1 MVIGSNPVGST
12 TPLAPPILTYEASVS
27 GEASN
32 TVFGEDFVMSASIR
46 VPFTI
51 LAVYFLS
58 LMAGVASVHAQTSPD
73 ISLTCDQPQPIDV
86 YPGATRTSIIYCD
99 LSNPTGASE
108 KVELTYQSGVIAV
121 AGPGSATVPG
131 TSTTSFQVAARA
143 DLRMPEGQ
151 QVVTITATVVQWGG
165 APVTGATTPTEA
177 KVLTVFK
184 QFSRLRVG
192 SELAF
197 VQLRPKVDYTLVFD
211 VYNDGNARDKFNVEI
226 QNYDELNDEGF
237 QLSLPLISQEI
248 DSLAPPEKFR
258 VQMRTPKNQGWTD
271 KYFSLQFKATSEYS
285 VRTEGVPN
293 YQVQVMTIYIRGV
306 YLPGFELVGTAMMAA
321 LAGAAVGRRTDHEQ
335 IIDKDG
341 NIEPLDNRLF

>member
-1 MVIGSNPVGST
+1 MST
-12 TPLAPPILTYEASVS
+12 SFRA
-27 GEASN
+27 
-32 TVFGEDFVMSASIR
+32 
-46 VPFTI
+46 PFTI

-58 LMAGVASVHAQTSPD
+58 LLSGVAAVQAQTSPD
-73 ISLTCDQPQPIDV
+73 VSLTCDQPQPIDV
-86 YPGATRTSIIYCD
+86 YPGATRTTIIYCT
-99 LSNPTGASE
+99 LTNPTTFSE

-121 AGPGSATVPG
+121 AGPGSATVPPG
-131 TSTTSFQVAARA
+131 DTSFQVAARA

-151 QVVTITATVVQWGG
+151 QVVTITATVTQWNG
-165 APVTGATTPTEA
+165 APVSGASTPTEA

-197 VQLRPKVDYTLVFD
+197 LQLRPKVDYTLVFD

-285 VRTEGVPN
+285 VRTEGIPN
-293 YQVQVMTIYIRGV
+293 YQIQVMTIYIRGV
-306 YLPGFELVGTAMMAA
+306 YLPGFELVGTMMMAA
-321 LAGAAVGRRTDHEQ
+321 LAGAAVGKRSPNEEDFVDEE
-335 IIDKDG
+335 G
-341 NIEPLDNRLF
+341 NLKPLETRLF

>member
-1 MVIGSNPVGST
+1 MST
-12 TPLAPPILTYEASVS
+12 SFRA
-27 GEASN
+27 
-32 TVFGEDFVMSASIR
+32 
-46 VPFTI
+46 PFTI

-58 LMAGVASVHAQTSPD
+58 LLSGVAAVQAQTSPD
-73 ISLTCDQPQPIDV
+73 VFLTCDQPQPIDV
-86 YPGATRTSIIYCD
+86 YPGATRTTIIYCT
-99 LSNPTGASE
+99 LTNPTTFSE

-121 AGPGSATVPG
+121 AGPGSATVPPG
-131 TSTTSFQVAARA
+131 DTSFQVAARA

-151 QVVTITATVVQWGG
+151 QVVTITATVTQWNG
-165 APVTGATTPTEA
+165 APVSGASTPTEA

-197 VQLRPKVDYTLVFD
+197 LQLRPKVDYTLVFD

-285 VRTEGVPN
+285 VRTEGIPN
-293 YQVQVMTIYIRGV
+293 YQIQVMTIYIRGV
-306 YLPGFELVGTAMMAA
+306 YLPGFELVGTMMMAA
-321 LAGAAVGRRTDHEQ
+321 LAGAAVGKRSPNEEDFVDEE
-335 IIDKDG
+335 G
-341 NIEPLDNRLF
+341 NLKPLETRLF

>member
-1 MVIGSNPVGST
+1 
-12 TPLAPPILTYEASVS
+12 
-27 GEASN
+27 
-32 TVFGEDFVMSASIR
+32 MSASFR
-46 VPFTI
+46 VPLTI

-58 LMAGVASVHAQTSPD
+58 LLSGVAAVQAQTSPD
-73 ISLTCDQPQPIDV
+73 VSLTCDQPQPIDV
-86 YPGATRTSIIYCD
+86 YPGSTRTTVIYCT
-99 LSNPTGASE
+99 LTNPTTLSE

-121 AGPGSATVPG
+121 AGPGSATVPPG
-131 TSTTSFQVAARA
+131 DTSFQVAARA

-151 QVVTITATVVQWGG
+151 QVVTITGTVTQWGG
-165 APVTGATTPTEA
+165 APVSGTTTPTEA

-197 VQLRPKVDYTLVFD
+197 IQLRPKVDYTLIFD

-226 QNYDELNDEGF
+226 QNYDELNDAGF

-285 VRTEGVPN
+285 VRTEGIPN

-306 YLPGFELVGTAMMAA
+306 YLPGFELVGTMMMAA
-321 LAGAAVGRRTDHEQ
+321 LAGAAVGKRPKKRNQYWIKMAT
-335 IIDKDG
+335 
-341 NIEPLDNRLF
+341 

>member
-1 MVIGSNPVGST
+1 MST
-12 TPLAPPILTYEASVS
+12 SFRA
-27 GEASN
+27 
-32 TVFGEDFVMSASIR
+32 
-46 VPFTI
+46 PFTI

-58 LMAGVASVHAQTSPD
+58 LLSGVAAVQAQTSPD
-73 ISLTCDQPQPIDV
+73 VSLTCDQPQPIDV
-86 YPGATRTSIIYCD
+86 YPGATRTTIIYCT
-99 LSNPTGASE
+99 LTNPTTFSE
-108 KVELTYQSGVIAV
+108 KVEHTYQSGGIAG
-121 AGPGSATVPG
+121 AGPGSATVPPG
-131 TSTTSFQVAARA
+131 DTSFQVAARA

-151 QVVTITATVVQWGG
+151 QVVTITDTVTQWNG
-165 APVTGATTPTEA
+165 APVSGASTPTEA

-197 VQLRPKVDYTLVFD
+197 LQLRPKVDYTLVFD

-285 VRTEGVPN
+285 VRTEGIPN
-293 YQVQVMTIYIRGV
+293 YQIQVMTIYIRGV
-306 YLPGFELVGTAMMAA
+306 YLPGFELVGTMMMAA
-321 LAGAAVGRRTDHEQ
+321 LAGAAVGKRSPNEEDFVDEE
-335 IIDKDG
+335 G
-341 NIEPLDNRLF
+341 NLKPLETRLF